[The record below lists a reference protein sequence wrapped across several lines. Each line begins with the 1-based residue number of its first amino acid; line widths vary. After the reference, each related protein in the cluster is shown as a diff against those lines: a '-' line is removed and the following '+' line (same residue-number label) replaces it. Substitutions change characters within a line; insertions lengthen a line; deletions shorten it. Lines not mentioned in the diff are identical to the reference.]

1 MLTREVDVMR
11 AKTCTFIG
19 MILLLSSFALVA
31 QEKKEATKSEK
42 ADTIMTVEE
51 AYLNSVEGVIIN
63 ELATADGRDNK
74 QVALQYIENAIN
86 AGRKSDDIQ
95 SALNSLASEGVN
107 SVVKE
112 SNRTVNNYPDVRMKA
127 CELLGKMGTT
137 KAKDTLIAVMYS
149 DNEPSVITAAV
160 KSLGEL
166 GYNDNDEVVDM
177 VNWVTR
183 KFDII
188 LPTSSL
194 ALEVLNTYEKLGP
207 TVKNK
212 SGMVETII
220 RISNNYNYV
229 TPVRNRA
236 YQVLKAVSESKD
248 KNNSNGQ
255 QPAAKNTTTT
265 TPAKTGAN

>member
-1 MLTREVDVMR
+1 
-11 AKTCTFIG
+11 

-31 QEKKEATKSEK
+31 QEKKEAAKTEK

-63 ELATADGRDNK
+63 EMATADGRDNK

-86 AGRKSDDIQ
+86 AGRKTDDIQ
-95 SALNSLASEGVN
+95 TALTSLASEGVN

-127 CELLGKMGTT
+127 CELLGKMGTK

-149 DNEPSVITAAV
+149 DNEPSVIMAAV
-160 KSLGEL
+160 KSLGDL
-166 GYNDNDEVVDM
+166 GYNDNDEVIDM

-194 ALEVLNTYEKLGP
+194 ALEVLNTYEKLAP

-212 SGMVETII
+212 GPMVETII
-220 RISNNYNYV
+220 RIASNYNYV

-236 YQVLKAVSESKD
+236 YQVLKNVSESKD
-248 KNNSNGQ
+248 KNTSTGQ
-255 QPAAKNTTTT
+255 QPPKNGTS
-265 TPAKTGAN
+265 TPAKAN